1 MILGKTNMDEFAMGS
16 TSETSAF
23 GPVKNPWNPAYAP
36 GGSSGGS
43 CSAVASGEAFCALGS
58 DTGGSIRQPSAY
70 CGVVGLKPT
79 YGRVSRYGLVA
90 YASSMDQIGP
100 IARSVEDCAV
110 LLEAIAGRDEKDSTS
125 RAQENTG
132 FAAAV
137 RQGAA
142 GLRIGIPRDCFA
154 QGQDPETER
163 AVRAA
168 AQALA
173 EQGAVLE
180 DFDLGILRYAV
191 PAYYIIA
198 CAEASSNLA
207 RFDGIRYGFRTEEKK
222 LLAMYNKTR
231 ANGFGAE
238 VKRRIMLGT
247 LALSADYY
255 EACYQKAL
263 RTKACIVQAFKEA
276 FARYDLI
283 LCPSAP
289 SDAPVLGQSLK
300 GSWNRE
306 PSDIDTVAANLA
318 GLPGI
323 SVPCGL
329 SSRGMPV
336 GVQLLAGWFQ
346 EKKLLAAAGAY
357 EKSRRFPLCPML
369 LPPSKEMGREEAGA
383 GRPGEEAGA

>member
-1 MILGKTNMDEFAMGS
+1 M
-16 TSETSAF
+16 
-23 GPVKNPWNPAYAP
+23 
-36 GGSSGGS
+36 
-43 CSAVASGEAFCALGS
+43 
-58 DTGGSIRQPSAY
+58 
-70 CGVVGLKPT
+70 
-79 YGRVSRYGLVA
+79 
-90 YASSMDQIGP
+90 
-100 IARSVEDCAV
+100 
-110 LLEAIAGRDEKDSTS
+110 
-125 RAQENTG
+125 
-132 FAAAV
+132 
-137 RQGAA
+137 
-142 GLRIGIPRDCFA
+142 
-154 QGQDPETER
+154 
-163 AVRAA
+163 
-168 AQALA
+168 
-173 EQGAVLE
+173 
-180 DFDLGILRYAV
+180 
-191 PAYYIIA
+191 
-198 CAEASSNLA
+198 
-207 RFDGIRYGFRTEEKK
+207 
-222 LLAMYNKTR
+222 
-231 ANGFGAE
+231 
-238 VKRRIMLGT
+238 
-247 LALSADYY
+247 
-255 EACYQKAL
+255 
-263 RTKACIVQAFKEA
+263 QAFKEA